1 VSGSSRCVEQ
11 VIVVVFEPVGKFVGV
26 GGSANGIG
34 VRGIATHP
42 PGVVGVQVAHYDGG
56 VGRLEG

>member
-1 VSGSSRCVEQ
+1 
-11 VIVVVFEPVGKFVGV
+11 VVVFKPVGKFVGV
-26 GGSANGIG
+26 SGGANGIG
-34 VRGIATHP
+34 VGGVATHP